1 MLVCRRLL
9 NALHLIFYHLPTGV
23 SVKGMKK
30 RALDVKSKNIHFEG
44 KRATS
49 YDVARVAG
57 VSQSA
62 VSRCFKPGASVS
74 AKTRAKVENAAKAL
88 GYTVNAIARGLIS
101 GRSNIVGVLITQLT
115 NLNYPQILSE
125 LNRKFD
131 EKDIHI
137 LLFTLDKESDVDKV
151 LEKVWQYQ
159 VDGIIAAAQFTN
171 TQISA
176 CQDRNIPLVFYNR
189 LYPQNTVSSV
199 CCDHYEGERALVE
212 GLLNNGRKSFVVMSG
227 PVDSSVSTAR
237 TKGAVAQLKGLPV
250 DMVELEGDY
259 SYERACSLTR
269 GVMDSANPTPDAF
282 VCTNDIMAL
291 GCLDT
296 LRIEYKAKIPKDIS
310 VVGFDGVDAAAW
322 LNYDLTTV
330 QQPLERMVEAAVDM
344 LMERIEAP
352 ELPAEKRLF
361 AGSIRHGATAQL
373 D

>member
-1 MLVCRRLL
+1 MPMGIKCIANDFLSSADRGS
-9 NALHLIFYHLPTGV
+9 P
-23 SVKGMKK
+23 VKGMKK
-30 RALDVKSKNIHFEG
+30 RALDVPSKNIKFEG

-49 YDVARVAG
+49 YDVARAAG

-62 VSRCFKPGASVS
+62 VSRCFKLGGSVS
-74 AKTRAKVENAAKAL
+74 AKTREKVKKAAKAL
-88 GYTVNAIARGLIS
+88 DYQPNAIARGLIS
-101 GRSNIVGVLITQLT
+101 GRSNIVGVLITELT
-115 NLNYPQILSE
+115 NLNFPQILSE

-137 LLFTLDKESDVDKV
+137 LLFTLDNESDVDKV

-159 VDGIIAAAQFTN
+159 VDGIIAAAQFTD
-171 TQISA
+171 TQISG
-176 CQDRNIPLVFYNR
+176 CEDRGIPLVFYNR
-189 LYPQNTVSSV
+189 PYPQNTVSSV
-199 CCDHYEGERALVE
+199 CCDHYEGERSLVE
-212 GLLNNGRKSFVVMSG
+212 GLLNTGRKSFVVMSG

-237 TKGAVAQLKGLPV
+237 TQGALAQLKGIPV
-250 DMVELEGDY
+250 DIVRLEGDY
-259 SYERACSLTR
+259 SYQLACSLTR
-269 GVMDSANPTPDAF
+269 DVMNAAGSKPDAF
-282 VCTNDIMAL
+282 VCTNDAMAL

-296 LRIEYKAKIPKDIS
+296 LRIEYRVNIPEDIS

-330 QQPLERMVEAAVDM
+330 LQPLERMVEAAVDM
-344 LMERIEAP
+344 LLERIENP

>member
-1 MLVCRRLL
+1 M
-9 NALHLIFYHLPTGV
+9 
-23 SVKGMKK
+23 
-30 RALDVKSKNIHFEG
+30 
-44 KRATS
+44 
-49 YDVARVAG
+49 
-57 VSQSA
+57 
-62 VSRCFKPGASVS
+62 
-74 AKTRAKVENAAKAL
+74 
-88 GYTVNAIARGLIS
+88 
-101 GRSNIVGVLITQLT
+101 
-115 NLNYPQILSE
+115 
-125 LNRKFD
+125 
-131 EKDIHI
+131 
-137 LLFTLDKESDVDKV
+137 FTLDKESDVDQV
-151 LEKVWQYQ
+151 LDKVWQYQ
-159 VDGIIAAAQFTN
+159 VDGIIAAAQFTD

-189 LYPQNTVSSV
+189 LYPQNSVSSV
-199 CCDHYEGERALVE
+199 CCDHYEGERSLVE

-259 SYERACSLTR
+259 SYELACSLTR
-269 GVMDSANPTPDAF
+269 RVMDSANPRPDAF

-296 LRIEYKAKIPKDIS
+296 LRIEYRANIPEDIS
-310 VVGFDGVDAAAW
+310 VVGFDGVNAAAW

-330 QQPLERMVEAAVDM
+330 QQPLERMVEAAVGM
-344 LMERIEAP
+344 LLERIKNP

>member
-1 MLVCRRLL
+1 MKNRGLL
-9 NALHLIFYHLPTGV
+9 
-23 SVKGMKK
+23 M
-30 RALDVKSKNIHFEG
+30 KSKTTKFEG

-74 AKTRAKVENAAKAL
+74 AKTRAKVNAAAKAMD
-88 GYTVNAIARGLIS
+88 YQPNAIARGLIS
-101 GRSNIVGVLITQLT
+101 GRSNIVGVLITKLT
-115 NLNYPQILSE
+115 NLNYPQVLSE

-137 LLFTLDKESDVDKV
+137 LLFTLDTESDVDKV

-159 VDGIIAAAQFTN
+159 VDGIVAAAQFTEA
-171 TQISA
+171 QISA
-176 CQDRNIPLVFYNR
+176 CDDRGIPLVFYNR
-189 LYPQNTVSSV
+189 LYPQSTVSSV
-199 CCDHYEGERALVE
+199 CCDHYEGERLLVE
-212 GLLNNGRKSFVVMSG
+212 GLLNSGRQSFAVMSG

-237 TKGAVAQLKGLPV
+237 TQGAVAQLQGSAV
-250 DMVELEGDY
+250 DVVELEGDY
-259 SYERACSLTR
+259 SYHGACNLTR
-269 GVMDSANPTPDAF
+269 EVMNSASPTPDAF

-296 LRIEYKAKIPKDIS
+296 LRIEYKVNIPNDIS
-310 VVGFDGVDAAAW
+310 VVGFDGVEAADW

-330 QQPLERMVEAAVDM
+330 MQPLERMVEATVDM
-344 LMERIEAP
+344 LLERIEQP

-361 AGSIRHGATAQL
+361 AGSIRYGATAL
-373 D
+373 LG

>member
-1 MLVCRRLL
+1 M
-9 NALHLIFYHLPTGV
+9 PTEV
-23 SVKGMKK
+23 SVTGMKK
-30 RALDVKSKNIHFEG
+30 RALDVKSKNINFEG

-269 GVMDSANPTPDAF
+269 SVMDSANPKPDAF

-330 QQPLERMVEAAVDM
+330 LQPLERMVEAAVDM
-344 LMERIEAP
+344 LMERIEVP